1 MLKKI
6 ALGLLMTSVVLVAV
20 ADPAVP
26 PVGGLPSLPKFG
38 LPSFGK
44 SGGVPPEKLVIEY
57 LAGSKKIME
66 AQSRILL
73 ALGNKDLAD
82 LAAANASNMKE
93 GATTDAIKGAQQ
105 VQTDSS
111 AAIQLALT
119 NDSLQLDAAAKK
131 EIAQGY
137 FDLGLGTISYIL
149 FVKDAKNY
157 SPSITNINGSVAIL
171 ALVVPR
177 IPADV
182 GNLVKT
188 FSAISKFSSNNHIDL
203 PKNSED
209 PTKSLASLL

>member
-1 MLKKI
+1 M
-6 ALGLLMTSVVLVAV
+6 
-20 ADPAVP
+20 
-26 PVGGLPSLPKFG
+26 
-38 LPSFGK
+38 
-44 SGGVPPEKLVIEY
+44 
-57 LAGSKKIME
+57 GSP
-66 AQSRILL
+66 
-73 ALGNKDLAD
+73 
-82 LAAANASNMKE
+82 
-93 GATTDAIKGAQQ
+93 
-105 VQTDSS
+105 
-111 AAIQLALT
+111 
-119 NDSLQLDAAAKK
+119 SLQLDAAAKK

-137 FDLGLGTISYIL
+137 VDLGLGTISYIL